1 MSLTLLFDLD
11 GTLLDSDP
19 IHFRAYLC
27 LLQAQARPVIDY
39 TQYRTQIMGRSNA
52 EIFQLL
58 FPDCGPDH
66 QSELAALKEEIYR
79 GLLRDAVRE
88 SAIEAQPGAL
98 ELLDWARDRQ
108 IRCGVVTNAPRENV
122 TLMLA
127 ILRLAGRFDAV
138 VLGEELIHAKPHP
151 MPYRTALDRLE
162 GHADRALAFEDSLS
176 GVRSACG
183 ARIYT
188 VGVSSSLSPEV
199 LRAAGASHVIHDF
212 RDAVLWAELRRRA
225 TTAPPPMS

>member
-1 MSLTLLFDLD
+1 MSFTLLFDLD

-19 IHFRAYLC
+19 IHFQAYLH
-27 LLQAQARPVIDY
+27 LLQAEARPVIDY
-39 TQYRTQIMGRSNA
+39 MQYRTQIMGHSNA

-58 FPDCGPDH
+58 FPEYRPDRRAA
-66 QSELAALKEEIYR
+66 LACLKEEIYR
-79 GLLRDAVRE
+79 GLLRE
-88 SAIEAQPGAL
+88 TAIEVQPGAI

-108 IRCGVVTNAPRENV
+108 IRCGVVTNAPRENAN
-122 TLMLA
+122 LMLE

-138 VLGEELIHAKPHP
+138 VLGEELTHAKPDP
-151 MPYRTALDRLE
+151 MPYVTALDRLD

-188 VGVSSSLSPEV
+188 VGVCSSLPPRT
-199 LRAAGASHVIHDF
+199 LRDAGASHVIGDF
-212 RDAVLWAELRRRA
+212 RDAVLWSELHRR
-225 TTAPPPMS
+225 TTAASRPMS